1 MNVFT
6 RMFAGVR
13 RRSPAV
19 ALRVTDTEGRVLA
32 DVANAARGD
41 YLLSVTLLSGLVTVD
56 LYAHYL
62 RFIGSGGKA
71 TYHGTD
77 AACRTYVK
85 FGECMQDKRELHILI
100 HPSR

>member
-56 LYAHYL
+56 
-62 RFIGSGGKA
+62 
-71 TYHGTD
+71 
-77 AACRTYVK
+77 C
-85 FGECMQDKRELHILI
+85 
-100 HPSR
+100 